1 MTFREAVQGTERQG
15 HMETPVTEAFREI
28 LTGVLTGTL
37 VVETDKTRRELHFSN
52 GNLIFARTSVI
63 QERLGE
69 VLYKMGSIDEPTF
82 ARLRQE
88 IGSTQEKTG
97 KLLFSWGAIT
107 QKTLYAALIQQVRTI
122 ATQSFLLNQGRW
134 HFENREPDIP
144 KDSHFFVALE
154 DIISAGCDLVEHIAY
169 YRDGYAR
176 YRIRTRPGL
185 VPAEH
190 LMDNIGL
197 WSLITRE
204 PDLIPQK
211 ILGKLKSSE
220 LLVWRNLLR
229 YYLLGLLDFLEAPEE
244 RDAPRIAEEV
254 LALSRRIQEE
264 SPSPYTLLGVSAKDT
279 DEAIR
284 KAYFG
289 LARRFHPDRLSNLP
303 DPGIRDKATQVLA
316 AVNLA
321 FEQVETQEKR
331 QSLASRQAS
340 AQDAKSSVNL
350 QEKAKILYR
359 KAKTLY
365 AQQKYWEASTLMEEA
380 VRLDDS
386 RSAYYLLLGL
396 SQSNNPNS
404 VRAAE
409 FSLTRSAELDPF
421 NAEPL
426 VALGLLFL
434 SQSMPRRAEGFFRQA
449 LSVNPDHS
457 VARRRMDELI
467 PPKKSQIPFAG
478 LFGKK

>member
-1 MTFREAVQGTERQG
+1 
-15 HMETPVTEAFREI
+15 METPVTEAFREI
-28 LTGVLTGTL
+28 MTGVLTGTL
-37 VVETDKTRRELHFSN
+37 VVETDKTRRELHFTN

-69 VLYKMGSIDEPTF
+69 VLYKMGSITEQTF

-88 IGSTQEKTG
+88 IGSSNEKTG
-97 KLLFSWGAIT
+97 KLLVSWGAIT
-107 QKTLYAALIQQVRTI
+107 QQILYAALLQQIRTI
-122 ATQSFLLNQGRW
+122 ATQSFLLNQARW
-134 HFENREPDIP
+134 NFEPREPDVP
-144 KDSHFFVALE
+144 KDSRFFIALE
-154 DIISAGCDLVEHIAY
+154 DIIGAGCDQLEHIAF

-176 YRIRTRPGL
+176 HRIRTRPGL
-185 VPAEH
+185 LPAAH
-190 LMDNIGL
+190 LLDTFGL
-197 WSLITRE
+197 WQLISRE
-204 PDLIPQK
+204 PGLIPQK
-211 ILGKLKSSE
+211 IPGKLDIPD
-220 LLVWRNLLR
+220 LVVWRGLLR

-244 RDAPRIAEEV
+244 RDAPRIAEEI

-264 SPSPYTLLGVSAKDT
+264 APTPYTLLGVTAKDG

-284 KAYFG
+284 KAYFA
-289 LARRFHPDRLSNLP
+289 LARRFHPDRLNNLP

-316 AVNLA
+316 AINLA
-321 FEQVETQEKR
+321 FEQIGTQEKR
-331 QSLASRQAS
+331 QNLAAQQAS
-340 AQDAKSSVNL
+340 AQEAKGSINL

-365 AQQKYWEASTLMEEA
+365 AQQKYWEAATLMEEA
-380 VRLDDS
+380 VRLDEN

-409 FSLTRSAELDPF
+409 FSLTRAAELDPF

-426 VALGLLFL
+426 VALGLLFMT
-434 SQSMPRRAEGFFRQA
+434 QSMPRRAEGFFRQA

-457 VARRRMDELI
+457 VARRRLEEMV